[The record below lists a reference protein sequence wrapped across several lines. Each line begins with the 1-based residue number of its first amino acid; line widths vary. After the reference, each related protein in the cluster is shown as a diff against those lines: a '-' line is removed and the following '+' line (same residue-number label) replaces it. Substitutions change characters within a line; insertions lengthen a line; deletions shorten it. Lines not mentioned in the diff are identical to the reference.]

1 MRVMALDV
9 GSKRIGVALSDPLK
23 ITAQG
28 LQTFQRTTLE
38 QDIAGLW
45 KLIEEHEVSQLVVG
59 LPKNMDGSIGFKAE
73 EVQQFIADLTAER
86 QIEVI
91 WIDERLTTVSAER
104 TLLEA
109 DVSRS
114 KRKKVIDKMAAVII
128 LQSYLDRLP

>member
-1 MRVMALDV
+1 MRIMALDV

-38 QDIAGLW
+38 EDIKGLW
-45 KLIEEHEVSQLVVG
+45 QLIDEHEVSQLVVG

-86 QIEVI
+86 KIEVI

-104 TLLEA
+104 VLLEA
-109 DVSRS
+109 DVSRE
-114 KRKKVIDKMAAVII
+114 KRKKVIDKMAAVVI
-128 LQSYLDRLP
+128 LQSYLDRL

>member
-1 MRVMALDV
+1 MRIMALDV

-38 QDIAGLW
+38 EDIKGLW
-45 KLIEEHEVSQLVVG
+45 QLIDEHEVSQLVVG

-86 QIEVI
+86 KIEVI

-104 TLLEA
+104 VLLEA
-109 DVSRS
+109 DVSRA
-114 KRKKVIDKMAAVII
+114 KRKKVIDKMAAVVI
-128 LQSYLDRLP
+128 LQSYLDRL

>member
-1 MRVMALDV
+1 MRIMALDV

-38 QDIAGLW
+38 EDVKGLW
-45 KLIEEHEVSQLVVG
+45 QLIDEHEVSQLVVG

-86 QIEVI
+86 KIEVI

-104 TLLEA
+104 VLLEA
-109 DVSRS
+109 DVSRA
-114 KRKKVIDKMAAVII
+114 KRKKVIDKMAAVVI
-128 LQSYLDRLP
+128 LQSYLDRL

>member
-1 MRVMALDV
+1 MRIMALDV

-38 QDIAGLW
+38 EDVKGLW
-45 KLIEEHEVSQLVVG
+45 KLIDEHEVSQLVVG
-59 LPKNMDGSIGFKAE
+59 LPKNMEGTIGFKAE

-86 QIEVI
+86 KIEII

-104 TLLEA
+104 VLLEA
-109 DVSRS
+109 DVSRA
-114 KRKKVIDKMAAVII
+114 KRKKVIDKMAAVVI
-128 LQSYLDRLP
+128 LQSYLDRL

>member
-1 MRVMALDV
+1 MRIMALDV

-28 LQTFQRTTLE
+28 LQTFQRTTLPE
-38 QDIAGLW
+38 DIKGLW
-45 KLIEEHEVSQLVVG
+45 KLIDEHEVSQLVVG

-73 EVQQFIADLTAER
+73 EVQQFVADLTAER

-104 TLLEA
+104 VLLEA
-109 DVSRS
+109 DVSRA
-114 KRKKVIDKMAAVII
+114 KRKKVIDKMAAVVI
-128 LQSYLDRLP
+128 LQSYLDRL

>member
-1 MRVMALDV
+1 MRIMALDV

-28 LQTFQRTTLE
+28 LQTFQRTALE
-38 QDIAGLW
+38 EDIKGLW
-45 KLIEEHEVSQLVVG
+45 KLIDEHEVSQLVVG

-86 QIEVI
+86 KIDVI

-104 TLLEA
+104 VLLEA
-109 DVSRS
+109 DVSRA
-114 KRKKVIDKMAAVII
+114 KRKKVIDKMAAVVI
-128 LQSYLDRLP
+128 LQSYLDRL

>member
-1 MRVMALDV
+1 MRIMAWDV

-38 QDIAGLW
+38 EDVKGLW
-45 KLIEEHEVSQLVVG
+45 QLIDEHEVSQLVVG
-59 LPKNMDGSIGFKAE
+59 LPKNMDGTIGFKAE

-86 QIEVI
+86 KIEII

-104 TLLEA
+104 VLLEA
-109 DVSRS
+109 DVSRA
-114 KRKKVIDKMAAVII
+114 KRKKVIDKMAAVVI
-128 LQSYLDRLP
+128 LQSYLDRL

>member
-1 MRVMALDV
+1 MRIMALDV

-38 QDIAGLW
+38 EDIKGLW
-45 KLIEEHEVSQLVVG
+45 KLMDEHEVSQLVVG
-59 LPKNMDGSIGFKAE
+59 LPKNMDGSVGFKAE
-73 EVQQFIADLTAER
+73 EVQQFVADLTAER
-86 QIEVI
+86 KIEVI

-109 DVSRS
+109 DVSRA

-128 LQSYLDRLP
+128 LQSCLDRL

>member
-1 MRVMALDV
+1 MRIMALDV

-38 QDIAGLW
+38 EDIKGLW
-45 KLIEEHEVSQLVVG
+45 QLIDEHEVSQLVVG

-86 QIEVI
+86 KIEVI

-104 TLLEA
+104 VLLEA
-109 DVSRS
+109 DVSRA
-114 KRKKVIDKMAAVII
+114 KRKKVIDKMAAVVI
-128 LQSYLDRLP
+128 LRSYLDRL

>member
-1 MRVMALDV
+1 MRIMALDV

-38 QDIAGLW
+38 EDVKGLW
-45 KLIEEHEVSQLVVG
+45 QLIEEHEVSQLVVG
-59 LPKNMDGSIGFKAE
+59 LPKNMDGTIGFKAE

-86 QIEVI
+86 KIEII

-104 TLLEA
+104 VLLEA
-109 DVSRS
+109 DVSRA
-114 KRKKVIDKMAAVII
+114 KRKKVIDKMAAVVI
-128 LQSYLDRLP
+128 LQSYLDRL

>member
-1 MRVMALDV
+1 MRIMALDV

-38 QDIAGLW
+38 EDIKGLW
-45 KLIEEHEVSQLVVG
+45 QLIDEHEVSQLVVG

-86 QIEVI
+86 KTEVI

-104 TLLEA
+104 VLLEA
-109 DVSRS
+109 DVSRA
-114 KRKKVIDKMAAVII
+114 KRKKVIDKMAAVVI
-128 LQSYLDRLP
+128 LQSYLDRL

>member
-1 MRVMALDV
+1 MRTMALDV

-38 QDIAGLW
+38 EDIKGLW
-45 KLIEEHEVSQLVVG
+45 KLMDEHEVSQLVVG
-59 LPKNMDGSIGFKAE
+59 LPKNMDGSVGFKAE
-73 EVQQFIADLTAER
+73 EVQQFVADLTAER
-86 QIEVI
+86 KIEVI

-109 DVSRS
+109 DVSRA

-128 LQSYLDRLP
+128 LQSYLDRL